1 MSALDLAE
9 VTLSE
14 SSTVTSTVLAAWLGA
29 VAVMEVELFTVTT
42 EAVLLP
48 NLTVTVGEKLVPVI
62 TTPDVVVVAVPEA
75 GLTPVTVGVGEP

>member
-1 MSALDLAE
+1 MKMSALDLAE

-42 EAVLLP
+42 
-48 NLTVTVGEKLVPVI
+48 
-62 TTPDVVVVAVPEA
+62 
-75 GLTPVTVGVGEP
+75 